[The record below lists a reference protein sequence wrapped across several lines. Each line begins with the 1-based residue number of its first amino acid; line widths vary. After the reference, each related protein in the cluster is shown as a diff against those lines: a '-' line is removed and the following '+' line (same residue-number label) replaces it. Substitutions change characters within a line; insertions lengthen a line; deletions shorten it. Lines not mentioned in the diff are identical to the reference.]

1 MIISGAMLVSLNW
14 SDVSNQGFQLSA
26 GVKEAIVGAFFFG
39 VFWNISEIIS
49 EEMGWLFTTLFVK
62 LGIILFLLFFSFL
75 VKREI
80 SLSKATTQ
88 TKYML
93 VLMGI
98 IEAGAVALV
107 NFGLTIGDAI
117 LIMPIASALS
127 IVTITLA
134 IVFLKEKVTKLQGVG
149 IIAAIVGIILT
160 AF

>member
-1 MIISGAMLVSLNW
+1 MV
-14 SDVSNQGFQLSA
+14 
-26 GVKEAIVGAFFFG
+26 
-39 VFWNISEIIS
+39 
-49 EEMGWLFTTLFVK
+49 
-62 LGIILFLLFFSFL
+62 
-75 VKREI
+75 
-80 SLSKATTQ
+80 
-88 TKYML
+88 

-98 IEAGAVALV
+98 IEASAVALV

-117 LIMPIASALS
+117 LITPIASALS